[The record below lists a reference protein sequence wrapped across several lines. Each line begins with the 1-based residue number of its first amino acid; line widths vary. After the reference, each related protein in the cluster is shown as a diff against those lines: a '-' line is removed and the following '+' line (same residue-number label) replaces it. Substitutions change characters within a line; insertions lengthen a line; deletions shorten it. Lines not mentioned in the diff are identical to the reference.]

1 MRKGTRSIEFCQNVI
16 DDLKKQ
22 TGSDK
27 VSCIDVDLTLFK
39 SVKRF
44 VAEIKKRIPQ
54 YEIQL
59 LISKN

>member
-1 MRKGTRSIEFCQNVI
+1 M

-27 VSCIDVDLTLFK
+27 ISCIDIDLTLFK

-44 VAEIKKRIPQ
+44 VAEIKKRTSQ

-59 LISKN
+59 LISKH